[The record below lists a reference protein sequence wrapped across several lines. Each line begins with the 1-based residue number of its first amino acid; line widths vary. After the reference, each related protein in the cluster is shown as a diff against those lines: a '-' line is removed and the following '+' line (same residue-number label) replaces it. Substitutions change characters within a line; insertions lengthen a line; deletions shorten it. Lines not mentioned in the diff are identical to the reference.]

1 MFSLAIKLVVGL
13 LINSYACE
21 DQVYDYIVVGAG
33 PTGIMTAMGLAKA
46 GFSTLILEAGTDNIT
61 LNTTVP
67 GLNFHSL
74 EDPEIAWN
82 YHVKHYPEST
92 GKRQKVLY
100 PRASG
105 VGGCSIHNAMIH
117 VMANSRD
124 FKEMVDL
131 TNDQGWSEASF
142 RKYYERITYP
152 DMVDKSPM
160 MKVMNHLGPFTN
172 LIKAFSGPQAPQK
185 KEFDEKFLRLI
196 ELNMANLLSPDLK
209 LIDVVEQ
216 IIGKSLLTSF
226 TEKGLNQLSDAG
238 KAMTDLVGDMQVPY
252 NADPIAHGGS
262 RYGVREHLL
271 ETKNLPITIWTNTL
285 VSKVILDNQRR
296 AIGVEYLKGK
306 HLYRASPRSSQSDSG
321 TPGVIHCRKEVIL
334 SAGTFNTPQIL
345 MLSGIGDTEH
355 LRKKGVKPL
364 IHLPGVG
371 KNLHDRYEVSVNYE
385 LESNFKVTEKCLY
398 STDASKDPCLKQFLE
413 EGRGPYASNG
423 ILSSKL
429 SKSNDNLQE
438 ADLFTLTAA
447 AYFTGYR
454 AGMLEDILN
463 KKNTMTMLVLKAHG
477 NNRAGIVQLNSKNPR
492 DMPDIN
498 FNYFEEGADK
508 DLPAIV
514 KGIKDARQRLSN
526 LNSGVRELLPGP
538 QVKTDDQIKD
548 YIKNTAWG
556 HHACGTSRMG
566 TDKMSVIDTK
576 FRVHGVSG
584 LRVADLSIFPN
595 LPGYFPVLTLYL
607 TGMKAADTILNS

>member
-1 MFSLAIKLVVGL
+1 F
-13 LINSYACE
+13 
-21 DQVYDYIVVGAG
+21 DYIVVGAG

-46 GFSTLILEAGTDNIT
+46 GFSTLIIEAGTDNVS

-67 GLNFHSL
+67 GLNFQSL
-74 EDPEIAWN
+74 EDEEIAWN
-82 YHVKHYPEST
+82 YHVKHYPENT
-92 GKRQKVLY
+92 GKRQSVLY
-100 PRASG
+100 PRSSG

-124 FKEMVDL
+124 FKQMVDL
-131 TNDQGWSEASF
+131 TKDEGWSEESF
-142 RKYYERITYP
+142 RKYYNRITFT
-152 DMVDKSPM
+152 DMMDVVPV
-160 MKVMNHLGPFTN
+160 MKVMNHFGP
-172 LIKAFSGPQAPQK
+172 
-185 KEFDEKFLRLI
+185 
-196 ELNMANLLSPDLK
+196 LNMANLLSPDLK
-209 LIDVVEQ
+209 LIDVIEQ
-216 IIGKSLLTSF
+216 IVGKSLLTSF
-226 TEKGLNQLSDAG
+226 TSKGLNQLSEAG
-238 KAMTDLVGDMQVPY
+238 KAMTDIVGDMQVPY

-271 ETKNLPITIWTNTL
+271 EAKNLPITIWTNTL
-285 VSKVILDNQRR
+285 VSKVILDNERR

-321 TPGVIHCRKEVIL
+321 TPGVVHCRKEVIL

-355 LRKKGVKPL
+355 LRQKGIKPL
-364 IHLPGVG
+364 INLPGVG

-385 LESNFKVTEKCLY
+385 LDSNFKVTEKCLY

-423 ILSSKL
+423 ILSSRL
-429 SKSNDNLQE
+429 SKSSDNLEE

-477 NNRAGIVQLNSKNPR
+477 NNRAGKVQLNSKNPR

-514 KGIKDARQRLSN
+514 KGIKDARQRLGS

-538 QVKTDDQIKD
+538 QVKTDDQIKE
-548 YIKNTAWG
+548 YVKNTAWG

-595 LPGYFPVLTLYL
+595 LPG
-607 TGMKAADTILNS
+607 